1 MPEQPTLK
9 QVSPKG
15 ISGGLTGT
23 RPKPLQPSG
32 DPTFARSADS
42 TRPNVINSRREN
54 DLESGQAL
62 RSVSSVSRGIHPSW
76 LALIELCRDL
86 GHGEIERLSIQ
97 DGLPVLAETV
107 KKKVRFTR

>member
-1 MPEQPTLK
+1 MPDEPTAIE
-9 QVSPKG
+9 VSPRLLPAARLTTFPAAGGRKPERANSPQ
-15 ISGGLTGT
+15 SGEVGKRPGTGAAIAG
-23 RPKPLQPSG
+23 S
-32 DPTFARSADS
+32 S
-42 TRPNVINSRREN
+42 T
-54 DLESGQAL
+54 DAQAGN
-62 RSVSSVSRGIHPSW
+62 RAIHPSW

>member
-1 MPEQPTLK
+1 MPDEPTSIE
-9 QVSPKG
+9 VSPRLLPAAR
-15 ISGGLTGT
+15 LTTFPPAGDRKPERADSPPPGEAGN
-23 RPKPLQPSG
+23 RPRTG
-32 DPTFARSADS
+32 AAVARSS
-42 TRPNVINSRREN
+42 TDVRAGNRV
-54 DLESGQAL
+54 
-62 RSVSSVSRGIHPSW
+62 IHPSW